1 MDFSNIRPGFLRH
14 ETMAPW
20 RTDMSQT
27 GQLYD
32 LELDPYETTDLF
44 EKHPDVVNELKLLMR
59 SQITQ
64 GRSRPL

>member
-1 MDFSNIRPGFLRH
+1 
-14 ETMAPW
+14 
-20 RTDMSQT
+20 
-27 GQLYD
+27 